1 MLTFKLSV
9 TTPEGDLFKGDVS
22 QITVNT
28 EMGEI
33 TILPNHIPLVSIIQ
47 PGELL
52 IKQNNQETPLA
63 VYGGFIE
70 IKSNNEVSILA
81 DAGEKV
87 SAIDEAKAEAAKIKA
102 EEILKQK
109 FNTADYE
116 DAALNLQRELT
127 RIKIA
132 RKYKHK
138 GTVINRT
145 TT

>member
-1 MLTFKLSV
+1 MSILKLSV
-9 TTPEGDLFKGDVS
+9 TTPEGDLFKGEAS

-52 IKQNNQETPLA
+52 IKQNNQEIPLA
-63 VYGGFIE
+63 IYGGFIE
-70 IKSNNEVSILA
+70 IKNNNEVSILA
-81 DAGEKV
+81 DAGEKI
-87 SAIDEAKAEAAKIKA
+87 SAIDEAKAEAAKVKA

-116 DAALNLQRELT
+116 DAALNLQRELA
-127 RIKIA
+127 RLKIV